1 MSPYCC
7 IVPILDVDEW
17 MLLTRQ
23 EVLSG
28 SCFPTMRTDAL
39 GKSPRKFLFMKLL
52 YRTIFSSDLNVQ
64 VEGMIVDHD
73 LSLRPIVDLSDNK
86 NVNNNSATGDGYD
99 DDDDAPASAAD
110 VDDSAATATAASIV
124 KAVADADTY
133 KGRSKDSRGSERQQT
148 ALKQIKA
155 FGDFSFS
162 TSLGSTTRNSVALSK
177 SSAAI
182 VKPPAAKAKLV
193 AAAKTK
199 QQSPKRKPP
208 PSLPP
213 QQLPKKG
220 TTTKSNQVV
229 VAAAGTGRGGKAQ
242 RSCGGSI
249 PIVSTAEKML
259 QDEMKETA
267 KEVRRE
273 KEEWKREKEDAKR
286 EREQAK
292 REREQ
297 LKREREEF
305 EKAQKQ
311 APPQRKLGI
320 VFIVL
325 VLILLYDS

>member
-1 MSPYCC
+1 M
-7 IVPILDVDEW
+7 VAFG
-17 MLLTRQ
+17 LLLLLPHPVRHCPLVFAVCTKINLLPSDDYAGAQVFSCNQDIAVQ
-23 EVLSG
+23 E
-28 SCFPTMRTDAL
+28 
-39 GKSPRKFLFMKLL
+39 KLL
-52 YRTIFSSDLNVQ
+52 EQ
-64 VEGMIVDHD
+64 VAQ
-73 LSLRPIVDLSDNK
+73 NK
-86 NVNNNSATGDGYD
+86 SRG
-99 DDDDAPASAAD
+99 
-110 VDDSAATATAASIV
+110 
-124 KAVADADTY
+124 
-133 KGRSKDSRGSERQQT
+133 KGSRGSERQQT
-148 ALKQIKA
+148 ALKQIQA
-155 FGDFSFS
+155 FGDFSFK
-162 TSLGSTTRNSVALSK
+162 TSSGSNTRNAGALSK
-177 SSAAI
+177 SAVV

-199 QQSPKRKPP
+199 QQSPKPKPP

-229 VAAAGTGRGGKAQ
+229 VATAGTGRGGKAQ

-273 KEEWKREKEDAKR
+273 KEEWKRERED
-286 EREQAK
+286 AK

-320 VFIVL
+320 VFIIL
-325 VLILLYDS
+325 VLILYDS

>member
-1 MSPYCC
+1 MVMMMMMMM
-7 IVPILDVDEW
+7 I
-17 MLLTRQ
+17 MLLLLPHPVRHCPVLYAVCTIINLLPSDDYAGA
-23 EVLSG
+23 EVQASNQ
-28 SCFPTMRTDAL
+28 DEAVQV
-39 GKSPRKFLFMKLL
+39 KLL
-52 YRTIFSSDLNVQ
+52 EQVVQ
-64 VEGMIVDHD
+64 NR
-73 LSLRPIVDLSDNK
+73 S
-86 NVNNNSATGDGYD
+86 
-99 DDDDAPASAAD
+99 
-110 VDDSAATATAASIV
+110 
-124 KAVADADTY
+124 
-133 KGRSKDSRGSERQQT
+133 RSKGSRGSERQQT
-148 ALKQIKA
+148 ALKQIQA

-162 TSLGSTTRNSVALSK
+162 TSSGSNTRNSGALSK
-177 SSAAI
+177 SAAVV
-182 VKPPAAKAKLV
+182 VKPPPAAKAKLA

-199 QQSPKRKPP
+199 QPSPKRKPP

-220 TTTKSNQVV
+220 MTTKSNQVV

-242 RSCGGSI
+242 RSCGSSI

-273 KEEWKREKEDAKR
+273 KDEWKREKEDAKR

-311 APPQRKLGI
+311 APLQRKLGI
-320 VFIVL
+320 VFIIL
-325 VLILLYDS
+325 VLILYDS

>member
-1 MSPYCC
+1 
-7 IVPILDVDEW
+7 
-17 MLLTRQ
+17 MLLLLPHPVRHCPLVFAVCTKFNLLPSDDYAGAQVFSCNQDIAVQ
-23 EVLSG
+23 E
-28 SCFPTMRTDAL
+28 
-39 GKSPRKFLFMKLL
+39 KLL
-52 YRTIFSSDLNVQ
+52 EQ
-64 VEGMIVDHD
+64 VAQ
-73 LSLRPIVDLSDNK
+73 NK
-86 NVNNNSATGDGYD
+86 SRG
-99 DDDDAPASAAD
+99 
-110 VDDSAATATAASIV
+110 
-124 KAVADADTY
+124 
-133 KGRSKDSRGSERQQT
+133 KGSRGSERQQT
-148 ALKQIKA
+148 ALKQIQA
-155 FGDFSFS
+155 FGDFSFK
-162 TSLGSTTRNSVALSK
+162 TSSGSNTRNAGALSK
-177 SSAAI
+177 SAAVV

-199 QQSPKRKPP
+199 QQSPKPKPP

-273 KEEWKREKEDAKR
+273 KEEWKREREDAKR

-320 VFIVL
+320 VFIIL
-325 VLILLYDS
+325 VLILYDS